1 MLRTT
6 SAMTDSTHKF
16 RQTKIVI
23 TLGPAT
29 ESEEMLERLIVG
41 GADVA
46 RLNMAHANHDWTR
59 MIIRRIRE
67 ISQRVGREIA
77 IMMDIKGPEIRTGD
91 VEAPLELKM
100 GEEFDFTVRPGGESG
115 QSPEEIRSV
124 GVNYEN
130 LVDDISVGDIVLVDN
145 GLMRFE
151 VTDKIDGRRIRCKV
165 LIDGQLTSRRH
176 INLPGVKVNLPA
188 FTEKDRRDTLVGI
201 EEGIDFVALSF
212 VREASD
218 ITTLRDFLLDND
230 SKARIIAKIEDQS
243 AIQNLDE
250 IIHTCDALMVARGDL
265 GIECPLEELPVI
277 QRRALKACYD
287 RGRAVIIA
295 THMLESMI
303 DSPVPTRAE
312 ITDVANAVYEE
323 ADCVMLSGETTIGK
337 YPEQSVQTLD
347 RIARRIEE
355 EGDHAFDDPALLE
368 GEKINVL
375 KSAVLLANQ
384 TKNSSLLTFTRR
396 GFIATSLAALRPAHA
411 PIFAMTNSVTTLRQ
425 MRLLRAVNPYVM
437 PLTSDPNDTI
447 ENAIRLLKREGL
459 VEAGAK
465 LIVVTDILSHD
476 RLVDSVQLRTVR

>member
-1 MLRTT
+1 MSDAKRPL
-6 SAMTDSTHKF
+6 
-16 RQTKIVI
+16 RQTKIVF

-29 ESEEMLERLIVG
+29 QSEEMLEKLILG

-46 RLNMAHANHDWTR
+46 RLNMAHANHEWTR
-59 MIIRRIRE
+59 MVIKRIRNV
-67 ISQRVGREIA
+67 SQKVGREIA

-91 VEAPLELKM
+91 VEVPIELKA
-100 GEEFDFTVRPGGESG
+100 GEEFDFTVRPGGAPGE
-115 QSPEEIRSV
+115 SPEEIRSV

-130 LVDDISVGDIVLVDN
+130 LLNDIEVGDIVLVDS

-212 VREASD
+212 VRKGKD
-218 ITTLRDFLLDND
+218 IVSLREFLMEND
-230 SKARIIAKIEDQS
+230 SRAKIIAKIEDQS
-243 AIQNLDE
+243 AIENLEE
-250 IIHTCDALMVARGDL
+250 IINECDALMVARGDL
-265 GIECPLEELPVI
+265 GIECPLEDLPVI
-277 QRRALKACYD
+277 QRRALKACFD

-303 DSPVPTRAE
+303 ESPVPTRAE

-337 YPEQSVQTLD
+337 YPIECVQTLD
-347 RIARRIEE
+347 KIARRIEE
-355 EGDHAFDDPALLE
+355 EGDLAFEEPALLH
-368 GEKINVL
+368 GEKIDVL
-375 KSAVLLANQ
+375 KSAVVLANQ
-384 TKNSSLLTFTRR
+384 IKGSALLTFTRR
-396 GFIATSLAALRPAHA
+396 GFMAQSIAALRPACA
-411 PIFAMTNSVTTLRQ
+411 PIFAMTNAVSTLRQ
-425 MRLLRAVNPYVM
+425 MRLLRGVIPFVM

-447 ENAIRLLKREGL
+447 DNAIRLLVREGY
-459 VEAGAK
+459 VKVGDK
-465 LIVVTDILSHD
+465 LIVATDILSHD
-476 RLVDSVQLRTVR
+476 RLIDSIQLRTVHDN